1 MNNTREKNK
10 KTLILIISIVTML
23 ILLCGCGQS
32 ESTIDSKKVEE
43 NLDTISKENEIVEE
57 TSKDTSNDIEK
68 EIAEITPEQESS
80 SKESDLAQE
89 YINSITID
97 NAEAKGICGSDL
109 MWFYKDNVLVIRG
122 TGDMT
127 DFGLDQSSSP
137 WRKELKKD
145 IHWVIIEDGCTYI
158 GKFAFNNMSMLSK
171 VIMPNSLQVIGERAF
186 EDCESLIEVNM
197 SNSLLT
203 IESLAFQGCSSLTEI
218 DFPDSLQ
225 SIGILAFNCC
235 DSLSDETI
243 QRLEA
248 LGYVQ

>member
-23 ILLCGCGQS
+23 ILFCGCGQS

-57 TSKDTSNDIEK
+57 TSKDTSNDIKK

-122 TGDMT
+122 TGDMP
-127 DFGLDQSSSP
+127 DFGSDKQP
-137 WRKELKKD
+137 WHEKLKRSD
-145 IHWVIIEDGCTYI
+145 IHWVIVEDGCTHI
-158 GKFAFNNMSMLSK
+158 GNNAFAFCEYLSK
-171 VIMPNSLQVIGERAF
+171 VVLPDSLQSIGESAF
-186 EDCESLIEVNM
+186 CYCYELV
-197 SNSLLT
+197 
-203 IESLAFQGCSSLTEI
+203 EI
-218 DFPDSLQ
+218 NFPDSLQ
-225 SIGILAFNCC
+225 SIGDDAFLVCH
-235 DSLSDETI
+235 SLSEETI
-243 QRLEA
+243 QQLVA
-248 LGYVQ
+248 FGYQF